1 MENKLNLVE
10 LLDYIDPATLNYQ
23 EWLNVGFALKHEGYS
38 LSDWDS
44 WSQRDMARYHDGET
58 EKKWEKFNGSA
69 KPVTGATITQ
79 LAKENGWRPPSSDTT
94 SFGWNDSFVASDI
107 DRGYQVVNTDYI
119 LGEEVKEP
127 KNWDPIKQITDYFET
142 LLELMTLSDS

>member
-38 LSDWDS
+38 IDDWDN
-44 WSQRDMARYHDGET
+44 WSRRDMARYHDGET

-94 SFGWNDSFVASDI
+94 SFAGTIALLHLISI
-107 DRGYQVVNTDYI
+107 VV
-119 LGEEVKEP
+119 
-127 KNWDPIKQITDYFET
+127 IK
-142 LLELMTLSDS
+142 L

>member
-38 LSDWDS
+38 IDDWDN
-44 WSQRDMARYHDGET
+44 WSRRDMARYHDGET

-69 KPVTGATITQ
+69 KPVTGAGDHHQAIRLALAGTIA
-79 LAKENGWRPPSSDTT
+79 LLHLIS
-94 SFGWNDSFVASDI
+94 I
-107 DRGYQVVNTDYI
+107 VV
-119 LGEEVKEP
+119 
-127 KNWDPIKQITDYFET
+127 IK
-142 LLELMTLSDS
+142 L

>member
-38 LSDWDS
+38 IDDWDN
-44 WSQRDMARYHDGET
+44 WSRRDMARYHDGET

-119 LGEEVKEP
+119 LG
-127 KNWDPIKQITDYFET
+127 
-142 LLELMTLSDS
+142 